1 MTRVTTHDF
10 VTSPAYGR
18 LTQKVRMAP
27 QKPPPVIG
35 NDVWIGINAVIM
47 RGVTIGDG
55 AVIGANTVV
64 SRDVPPYA
72 IVGGNPA
79 QHIRDRFTPSQ
90 VAALNRIRWW
100 DWSPQRLQDQ
110 IDSFCDID
118 AFITTHD
125 PGPDG
130 DKPNITPG
138 VASVKETR

>member
-18 LTQKVRMAP
+18 LTQRVRMAP

-35 NDVWIGINAVIM
+35 NDVWIGANA
-47 RGVTIGDG
+47 
-55 AVIGANTVV
+55 VV

-100 DWSPQRLQDQ
+100 DWSPEHLQDQ

-130 DKPNITPG
+130 DKPNITSG
-138 VASVKETR
+138 VASVKGTR